1 MDTECRA
8 RLDELKKILAGTGG
22 CAVAYSGGCDS
33 SLLAT
38 VAFEVLGE
46 RSLAVIATSSTY
58 PKREFEEA
66 VALAEERKFPYIII
80 NSEELDIP
88 GFRENPPDR
97 CYHCKKELFS
107 KIKQVAR
114 EHGLSQVADGS
125 NADDVNDYRPGMR
138 ATQELGIISPLKM
151 VGLTKAQ
158 IRTISQEVYHLPTAN
173 KPAMACLSS
182 RFPYGSAITP
192 EKLKQIEA
200 IENFLTD
207 HGFSGGRARHH
218 DTILRLEL
226 PPEQMKR
233 ILESP
238 LREECIKFIKAQ
250 GFIYIA
256 LDLEGYRTG
265 SLNEVLKD
273 SKTHGQ

>member
-8 RLDELKKILAGTGG
+8 KLDELKKIIQQTGG

-33 SLLAT
+33 SLLMM
-38 VAFEVLGE
+38 VAREVLGD

-58 PKREFEEA
+58 PKREFEQA
-66 VALAEERKFPYIII
+66 VALARENKFPYIVIT
-80 NSEELDIP
+80 SEELDIP

-97 CYHCKKELFS
+97 CYHCKKELFT
-107 KIKQVAR
+107 KIKKVAR
-114 EHGLSQVADGS
+114 EHGFDHVADGS
-125 NADDVNDYRPGMR
+125 NADDLKDYRPGMR
-138 ATQELGIISPLKM
+138 AITELGILSPLRM
-151 VGLTKAQ
+151 AGLTKAQ
-158 IRTISQEVYHLPTAN
+158 IRTISREVYHLPTAD

-192 EKLKQIEA
+192 EKLTQIEA

-218 DTILRLEL
+218 DKILRLEL
-226 PPEQMKR
+226 PVDQMQR

-238 LREECIKFIKAQ
+238 IREECIKFIKSQ
-250 GFIYIA
+250 GFNYVA

-265 SLNEVLKD
+265 SLNEVLTPPTK
-273 SKTHGQ
+273 